1 MRLCEHNSYQAYS
14 VSTKPGKFN
23 QFSNIFILHTHTCSR
38 AYVHTHTHAHIQTGL
53 MLYLVCFFFWAVS
66 DMAGCKGGFDYWC
79 CGHCVADTVLVVVI
93 TSFAA
98 CGAVAAV
105 HV

>member
-53 MLYLVCFFFWAVS
+53 MLYLVCFFFELSVIWLAAKGASTTGVAV
-66 DMAGCKGGFDYWC
+66 
-79 CGHCVADTVLVVVI
+79 TVSL
-93 TSFAA
+93 TP
-98 CGAVAAV
+98 C
-105 HV
+105 